1 MKKRIK
7 TIFTVYLMIKIHV
20 QGKKQR
26 NQEPSIAW
34 TKCEQTFPRFTSN
47 MQNANYIVDSIRSS
61 LPTSDN

>member
-1 MKKRIK
+1 
-7 TIFTVYLMIKIHV
+7 MIKIHV

-26 NQEPSIAW
+26 NQELSIAW